1 MCANEWKQTFYARSV
16 VFKRLVS
23 FNTKMKISKKT
34 RVKEMFS
41 GTLAKH
47 KFEKYWKA
55 SEITNDETLKVVL
68 KEFSNGKT
76 NLPVSIFRCGD
87 ICLKGRR
94 KKKYILVHYDNDVE
108 TILKECEN
116 MMKILNHPEE
126 KLEPQ

>member
-1 MCANEWKQTFYARSV
+1 VCANEWKQTFYARSV

-55 SEITNDETLKVVL
+55 SEITNDESLKVVL
-68 KEFSNGKT
+68 KDFSNGKT
-76 NLPVSIFRCGD
+76 NLPVLIFRSGY
-87 ICLKGRR
+87 ICLKVQR

-108 TILKECEN
+108 TILKECER
-116 MMKILNHPEE
+116 
-126 KLEPQ
+126 